1 MLDRNVYGII
11 AEYIEINRQP
21 YVLEIVCHTEENIL
35 LSSYGKSQFID
46 KISNYNKQYYQDVLT
61 KTYDRRYYEE
71 YVINMNNIITLAI
84 IDANGFKEIND
95 HFGHAAGD
103 EALKNFLRPLKI
115 ALEKMIIL
123 SVMVETIYTC
133 FQDIEYGDFKM
144 LLNRISDHVQ
154 NIFVDDDVQLSVSIG
169 GMYNINNI
177 DEALAYADKLMY
189 QGKKKHKKLL

>member
-1 MLDRNVYGII
+1 M
-11 AEYIEINRQP
+11 
-21 YVLEIVCHTEENIL
+21 T
-35 LSSYGKSQFID
+35 
-46 KISNYNKQYYQDVLT
+46 
-61 KTYDRRYYEE
+61 
-71 YVINMNNIITLAI
+71 
-84 IDANGFKEIND
+84 NGFKEIND

-103 EALKNFLRPLKI
+103 EALKKLSKAIKDCIRKDDYLIRYGGDEF
-115 ALEKMIIL
+115 IL
-123 SVMVETIYTC
+123 V

>member
-1 MLDRNVYGII
+1 
-11 AEYIEINRQP
+11 
-21 YVLEIVCHTEENIL
+21 
-35 LSSYGKSQFID
+35 
-46 KISNYNKQYYQDVLT
+46 
-61 KTYDRRYYEE
+61 
-71 YVINMNNIITLAI
+71 MNNIITLAI

-103 EALKNFLRPLKI
+103 EALKKLSKAIKDCIRKDDYLIRYGGDEF
-115 ALEKMIIL
+115 IL
-123 SVMVETIYTC
+123 VFPRY
-133 FQDIEYGDFKM
+133 IEYGDFKM

>member
-1 MLDRNVYGII
+1 ML
-11 AEYIEINRQP
+11 
-21 YVLEIVCHTEENIL
+21 
-35 LSSYGKSQFID
+35 FF
-46 KISNYNKQYYQDVLT
+46 
-61 KTYDRRYYEE
+61 
-71 YVINMNNIITLAI
+71 I
-84 IDANGFKEIND
+84 IDSRRMGMYDNPFHPYQFSYKRKDNCILCSISMNM
-95 HFGHAAGD
+95 D
-103 EALKNFLRPLKI
+103 EF
-115 ALEKMIIL
+115 IL
-123 SVMVETIYTC
+123 V